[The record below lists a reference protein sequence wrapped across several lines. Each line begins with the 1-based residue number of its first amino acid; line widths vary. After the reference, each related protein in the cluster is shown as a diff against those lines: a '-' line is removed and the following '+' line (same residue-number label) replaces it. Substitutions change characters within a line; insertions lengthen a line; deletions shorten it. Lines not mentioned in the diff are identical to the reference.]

1 MQDSTLKSIRLL
13 QEIKENLNKWRDIL
27 GTWIGRLSIVKTSVL
42 LDLIQ
47 RTNAIPNKIT
57 ESLLLFFKKLRK

>member
-27 GTWIGRLSIVKTSVL
+27 GIWIGRLSIVKTSVL

-57 ESLLLFFKKLRK
+57 ESLLLFLRS

>member
-47 RTNAIPNKIT
+47 RTNAIPEQNHRKSFT
-57 ESLLLFFKKLRK
+57 FKKLRK

>member
-57 ESLLLFFKKLRK
+57 ESLLLFLRS